1 MRSFETVR
9 IAHPPKMRA
18 TVRVPDAEM
27 AITVFACK
35 RAMRIQT
42 GEAVSRR
49 EMAPAAEMPPPVLM
63 KGTEP

>member
-18 TVRVPDAEM
+18 TARVPDAEM

-42 GEAVSRR
+42 GEAAFSARNGTGGR
-49 EMAPAAEMPPPVLM
+49 DAAGAYE
-63 KGTEP
+63 GN